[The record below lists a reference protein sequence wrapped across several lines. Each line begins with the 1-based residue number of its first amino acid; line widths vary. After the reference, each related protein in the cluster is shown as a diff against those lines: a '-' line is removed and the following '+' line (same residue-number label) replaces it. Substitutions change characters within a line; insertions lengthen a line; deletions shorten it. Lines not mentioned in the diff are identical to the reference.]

1 MKRLA
6 QKLLVPGTLAFSAC
20 SPVMPEMDAG
30 SDAGR
35 DAGTD
40 AGTDAG
46 YDAGID
52 AGYDAGTDAGT
63 DAGSDAGMD
72 GGLGPCPHS
81 SPYNPVSGA
90 TSVDDAGVRCE
101 CTPQLTGGLGECCD
115 MDIGN
120 PCPICC
126 GNPQDPD
133 AGREFFG
140 ADGGLFYS
148 HDADAGQPVCLC

>member
-6 QKLLVPGTLAFSAC
+6 QKLVVPGTLAFSAC
-20 SPVMPEMDAG
+20 SPVMPGM
-30 SDAGR
+30 

-40 AGTDAG
+40 AGH
-46 YDAGID
+46 
-52 AGYDAGTDAGT
+52 

-72 GGLGPCPHS
+72 AGYDAGIGPCPHS
-81 SPYNPVSGA
+81 APYNPVDGA
-90 TSVDDAGVRCE
+90 TSVDDAGVRCQ

-115 MDIGN
+115 PDIGN

-126 GNPQDPD
+126 GNPKD
-133 AGREFFG
+133 ADGGREFFLP
-140 ADGGLFYS
+140 DGGLVYS